1 MKKKLIPSLVLA
13 SILIW
18 TALLSNPAE
27 AAGATISLS
36 PRSGTYKVGKSF
48 KVSVMLNSG
57 GGAGVNAAEGVV
69 KFDPNFISVT
79 NTSYTSSIF
88 ELWTTKPAYSNT
100 RGDITFAGG
109 SPSAYKGSG
118 GTIFTITFNALKS
131 GTANVTFSSGLAL
144 AADGQG
150 TNILSGF
157 GSGKYILEEE
167 STPKPETPKP
177 TPNTDTTPKTPADT
191 TTKKSDN
198 VKKDTTNP
206 STLILPPAPK
216 INSPSHPEEERWYS
230 NNTPEFSWKLLSDVI
245 GISYI
250 LTPSSTTNPADKT
263 VGISESKK
271 YDITKDGTWYFHVKY
286 QNKNGWG
293 PVSHRKALAD
303 ATAPLAFTPKVDF
316 SGDPTNPTPNVNFK
330 TTDLTSGV
338 DLYRVY
344 LDGAQQEFKAS
355 DFKGAFT
362 TSILLPGEHTLN
374 ISALDKAQNISS
386 STVKFFVDPLKP
398 PVITEIPKTITKKD
412 TLIIRGTSF
421 YPEVK
426 IKIYLGLEG
435 KQPQELEATTDS
447 QGNWSYFHNK
457 NLDKGSY
464 EIWAKVVDKRGA
476 ESSPTGKYFLS
487 VIAPSI
493 IELYGLYII
502 AALVLIIL
510 ILLTIIIMQRDKF
523 KKEILRARKETD
535 ETKENM
541 GKVFVALREE
551 VDELIEFAD
560 KKPGVTESEK
570 RVRDKL
576 REALD
581 ISEEFISKD
590 IDDVEKEL
598 R

>member
-1 MKKKLIPSLVLA
+1 MNKKLISSLVLLGVLA
-13 SILIW
+13 W
-18 TALLSNPAE
+18 TALFTYPVK
-27 AAGATISLS
+27 AAGATIFLS
-36 PRSGTYKVGKSF
+36 PKSGTYKVGKSF

-57 GGAGVNAAEGVV
+57 GGVGVNAAEGTL
-69 KFDPNFISVT
+69 KFDRNYISVSSV
-79 NTSYTSSIF
+79 SYSSSIF
-88 ELWTTKPAYSNT
+88 ELWTTKPAYSNA

-109 SPSAYKGSG
+109 SPDAYKGAG
-118 GTIFTITFNALKS
+118 GTIFTITFNVLKS
-131 GTANVTFSSGLAL
+131 GTANVTISSGLAL

-157 GSGKYILEEE
+157 GSGKYTLEEE
-167 STPKPETPKP
+167 SAPKPETPKP
-177 TPNTDTTPKTPADT
+177 APAETPAQT
-191 TTKKSDN
+191 PVKKSDT
-198 VKKDTTNP
+198 VKKDTSNL
-206 STLILPPAPK
+206 SNLILPPAPK
-216 INSPSHPEEERWYS
+216 INSATHPEEEKWYP
-230 NNTPEFSWKLLSDVI
+230 NNTPEFNWKLLSDVI

-250 LTPSSTTNPADKT
+250 LTASSTTNPGEKT

-271 YDITKDGTWYFHVKY
+271 YDITKDGMWYFHIRY

-293 PVSHRKALAD
+293 PPSHRKALLD
-303 ATAPLAFTPKVDF
+303 ATPPLPFSAKVDF
-316 SGDPTNPTPNVNFK
+316 NGDPTNPTPSINFK
-330 TTDLTSGV
+330 TTDLTSGM
-338 DLYRVY
+338 DLYRVF
-344 LDGAQQEFKAS
+344 LDGAQQEFKAN
-355 DFKGAFT
+355 DFKGAFV

-374 ISALDKAQNISS
+374 ISASDKAQNISS
-386 STVKFFVDPLKP
+386 TTLKFFVDPLKP
-398 PVITEIPKTITKKD
+398 PVITEIPKIITKKD

-426 IKIYLGLEG
+426 IKIYLGIEG
-435 KQPQELEATTDS
+435 KQPQEFEVNTDS

-457 NLDKGSY
+457 TLEKGSF

-476 ESSPTGKYFLS
+476 ESNPTGKYFLT

-502 AALVLIIL
+502 IGLVLIIM
-510 ILLTIIIMQRDKF
+510 LLTAIIILQRDKF
-523 KKEILRARKETD
+523 KKEIARARKETD
-535 ETKENM
+535 ETRENM
-541 GKVFVALREE
+541 GKVFTALREE

-576 REALD
+576 KEALD

-590 IDDVEKEL
+590 IEDVKKEL